1 MKQEPRPKRRHK
13 GALLQA
19 AGLVLTLSALPAAAC
34 DLTRGEPLVLGS
46 VVDGQGL
53 MLADGREVKLA
64 DIDTPKLAHERAPA
78 WPYAEEARSFLDRL
92 LRQGAT
98 LAYDKTREDRYGRIL
113 AFPLLADG
121 QSAQARMVEA
131 GFARVMGS
139 PDNRACLG
147 ELLALEAK
155 ARTARRGIWADPFY
169 RVLDAHD
176 VVTLAR
182 SEGRFEIVEGKV
194 REAASIRGRLYLNF
208 GDDRHADFTVTVAPV
223 DAKLFKAGKWA
234 PIFSDLPGLAGR
246 KVRIRGIVESFHG
259 PEIVLTHPEQIE
271 FLDQGK
277 EPANG
282 GVKRTGRK
290 ARKPRKH

>member
-1 MKQEPRPKRRHK
+1 MKRVPQPKHHCK

-19 AGLVLTLSALPAAAC
+19 AGFILALSALPVAAC
-34 DLTRGEPLVLGS
+34 DLTQGERLVLGS
-46 VVDGQGL
+46 VVDGQSL
-53 MLADGREVKLA
+53 TLADGREVKLA
-64 DIDTPKLAHERAPA
+64 DIDTPHLAHEYAPA
-78 WPYAEEARSFLDRL
+78 WPYADEARGLLDRL

-113 AFPLLADG
+113 AFPLLANG

-155 ARTARRGIWADPFY
+155 ARAMRRGIWADPFY

-176 VVTLAR
+176 VAMLAR

-223 DAKLFKAGKWA
+223 DAKLFKDGKWA

-246 KVRIRGIVESFHG
+246 RIRVRGIVESFHG

-290 ARKPRKH
+290 TRKPRKH